1 MARTV
6 PRISLIYGI
15 DGSWRDCQPYND
27 LSEVLNKI
35 GVMAKRT
42 KVPYAQVIIPPSKI
56 KEYSYIGINEY
67 RVPSN
72 WRDCLYEDLETGH
85 YFIVSP
91 SPDNDI
97 DSPDMYS
104 WIAFRITGLFD
115 GIRWYSVDET
125 TKRGV
130 REILHHTG
138 TFIDLLRRCNL
149 NEVLDTLAETQKP
162 IIITTRRLWNQTTDR
177 EVCISNFDI

>member
-1 MARTV
+1 MARDASG
-6 PRISLIYGI
+6 PSMIYGI
-15 DGSWRDCQPYND
+15 SESWRFKPYND
-27 LSEVLNKI
+27 LNEVLKTI

-42 KVPYAQVIIPPSKI
+42 EVPYAQVIIPPSKI
-56 KEYSYIGINEY
+56 KGYSYLGINEY

-91 SPDNDI
+91 SPDNDK
-97 DSPDMYS
+97 DRPSRFS

-115 GIRWYSVDET
+115 GIRRYSVDET
-125 TKRGV
+125 TKRRV

-149 NEVLDTLAETQKP
+149 NEVLDTLAKTQKP
-162 IIITTRRLWNQTTDR
+162 IIITTRRLYNNITDR